1 MPAFLCAPGLDLD
14 GLLALCVLEQAQSG
28 TDDFTG
34 VVVAAAAIDAT
45 PAPPRPARSDDRLA
59 AKRAHPHDLAPSPR
73 TALPVGATQEGRRFD
88 CGGIAIFTIGR
99 GWVQIAF
106 VVVLGHAKR
115 AANNFYWPG
124 T

>member
-45 PAPPRPARSDDRLA
+45 TQRLRRPAPP
-59 AKRAHPHDLAPSPR
+59 
-73 TALPVGATQEGRRFD
+73 GATTDWPQN
-88 CGGIAIFTIGR
+88 
-99 GWVQIAF
+99 
-106 VVVLGHAKR
+106 VLI
-115 AANNFYWPG
+115 PM

>member
-45 PAPPRPARSDDRLA
+45 TQRLRRPARSDDRLA
-59 AKRAHPHDLAPSPR
+59 AKRAHPHDLDR
-73 TALPVGATQEGRRFD
+73 ALALRCRLVRLRKG
-88 CGGIAIFTIGR
+88 
-99 GWVQIAF
+99 
-106 VVVLGHAKR
+106 VVLIV
-115 AANNFYWPG
+115 AALQLLQLAG
-124 T
+124 DGSKLRSE

>member
-45 PAPPRPARSDDRLA
+45 TQRLRRPAPPRPERRPTGRKTCS
-59 AKRAHPHDLAPSPR
+59 SP
-73 TALPVGATQEGRRFD
+73 
-88 CGGIAIFTIGR
+88 
-99 GWVQIAF
+99 
-106 VVVLGHAKR
+106 
-115 AANNFYWPG
+115 
-124 T
+124 